1 MIERYGFIIYI
12 DLASFVHFSLLQ
24 IKHGLKKLE
33 KKCISNLER
42 CLLSDG
48 LTSDGL
54 TSDGLT

>member
-24 IKHGLKKLE
+24 IKHRLKKLE

-54 TSDGLT
+54 T